1 MSLNAAP
8 GVSKHGVSWVGRA
21 CLAAAASTLCRPGC
35 CFRAACAGLVREA
48 HGCRLRCY
56 AGHGLSAG
64 AQWVSMLSSAWG
76 AGGLA
81 RAERGATPWYAPPC
95 SGGAALA
102 RGDMGCSVDCA
113 TPAAWQTRWRLGAR
127 VFVQTRAG
135 DSRGQLGVQPGCW
148 REPRGAAACRAPCG
162 LLSEPNLAGRRA
174 GCGCEQLDL
183 WRGGGAQA
191 SDSRTLPWRVACWGR
206 ADGSFAQSRRIGRL
220 HAAKPMAGSL
230 CHAAGSTS
238 RSCQPR
244 ARFSHAAVCVN
255 AAAAA
260 AWGIMP

>member
-8 GVSKHGVSWVGRA
+8 GMSKHGVSWVGRA

-102 RGDMGCSVDCA
+102 RGDMGCSAEHA

-148 REPRGAAACRAPCG
+148 REPRGAAACRPPAACY
-162 LLSEPNLAGRRA
+162 
-174 GCGCEQLDL
+174 Q
-183 WRGGGAQA
+183 
-191 SDSRTLPWRVACWGR
+191 SRIWRVAGR
-206 ADGSFAQSRRIGRL
+206 AVAVSSWTCGGAVAHRRLTAGRCHGGLPAGGAPTAALHRADALGPFMRQSRWQAASVVRL
-220 HAAKPMAGSL
+220 EAP
-230 CHAAGSTS
+230 
-238 RSCQPR
+238 
-244 ARFSHAAVCVN
+244 AAVVSPAPVSPMLRCV
-255 AAAAA
+255 
-260 AWGIMP
+260 